1 MRLSDVTP
9 TRTDTILDLS
19 QKAEKGMRYLEREGV
34 YVLLSMRE
42 LGNEYAIKAICLLI
56 LLCCACDL

>member
-1 MRLSDVTP
+1 
-9 TRTDTILDLS
+9 
-19 QKAEKGMRYLEREGV
+19 MRYLEREGV
-34 YVLLSMRE
+34 YVLRE

>member
-1 MRLSDVTP
+1 MRCLAH
-9 TRTDTILDLS
+9 R
-19 QKAEKGMRYLEREGV
+19 RV
-34 YVLLSMRE
+34 YILLSMRE

>member
-1 MRLSDVTP
+1 
-9 TRTDTILDLS
+9 
-19 QKAEKGMRYLEREGV
+19 MRYLEREGV